1 LDNLY
6 EIISDSDG
14 NQKNLVVTVVAG
26 EHLGEKAFINDK
38 KVVYESAKSGFL
50 KQHIKTIIKQ
60 TETGIIAIEGNRIFC
75 ESLGVEKKLV
85 ICGAGHVSIPII
97 KIGLMA
103 DFSVSVIEDRY
114 TFANH
119 AIRAGA
125 NQVICEPFEQG
136 LKKIEGDKN
145 TYFVIVTRGHR
156 YDQICLEEIIKKEHA
171 YIGMI
176 GSKVRV
182 KKVKD
187 QLAEKGVDI
196 KKLEK
201 VYTPIGLNIRAET
214 PAEIAI
220 SIMAEIVQEKN
231 QKKQSSGYS
240 QELLKT
246 ITTDEEQINKQS
258 QDKKVLA
265 TIISRKGSAP
275 REVGTKMLIYPDG
288 RTVESLG
295 GGCAEAD
302 IKIRALSMLSSDTE
316 KAELHQVDM
325 TGWQAE
331 EEGMVCGGIIEVF
344 MESVGS

>member
-1 LDNLY
+1 MGNLY
-6 EIISDSDG
+6 ELIKKSDA
-14 NQKNLVVTVVAG
+14 NQKYLIATVVEG
-26 EHLGEKAFINDK
+26 EHLGEKVFVALDK
-38 KVVYESAKSGFL
+38 IVYETGKSSFL
-50 KQHIKTIIKQ
+50 KQHIKLILKQ
-60 TETGIIAIEGNRIFC
+60 LETAVITVEGNRIFC
-75 ESLGVEKKLV
+75 EILQPDKKLV

-97 KIGLMA
+97 KIGLLA
-103 DFSVSVIEDRY
+103 DFSVSVIEDRF
-114 TFANH
+114 TFAND
-119 AIRAGA
+119 ALRAGA
-125 NQVICEPFEQG
+125 KQVICEPFEQG
-136 LKKIEGDKN
+136 LEKIEGDKN

-196 KKLEK
+196 KKLER
-201 VYTPIGLNIRAET
+201 VHTPIGLNIRAET
-214 PAEIAI
+214 PVEIAI

-231 QKKQSSGYS
+231 LKKQSSGYS
-240 QELLKT
+240 KKILERLNA
-246 ITTDEEQINKQS
+246 IEES
-258 QDKKVLA
+258 SERKVMA

-288 RTVESLG
+288 RTVETLG

-302 IKIRALSMLSSDTE
+302 IKIRALSMLSSE
-316 KAELHQVDM
+316 KEKSELQQVDM

-344 MESVGS
+344 LESIGL

>member
-1 LDNLY
+1 M
-6 EIISDSDG
+6 
-14 NQKNLVVTVVAG
+14 
-26 EHLGEKAFINDK
+26 
-38 KVVYESAKSGFL
+38 
-50 KQHIKTIIKQ
+50 
-60 TETGIIAIEGNRIFC
+60 
-75 ESLGVEKKLV
+75 

-119 AIRAGA
+119 AVRAGA
-125 NQVICEPFEQG
+125 HQVICEPFEQG

-171 YIGMI
+171 YVGMI

-187 QLAEKGVDI
+187 QLAEKGVNI

-201 VYTPIGLNIRAET
+201 VHTPIGLNIRAET

-220 SIMAEIVQEKN
+220 AIMAEIVQEKN

-240 QELLKT
+240 KELLKT
-246 ITTDEEQINKQS
+246 ITTDEEQIQ
-258 QDKKVLA
+258 KKVLA

-302 IKIRALSMLSSDTE
+302 IKIRALSMLSGDKE

-344 MESVGS
+344 LESIGL

>member
-6 EIISDSDG
+6 EIISNSDG
-14 NQKNLVVTVVAG
+14 NQKNLVAIVVAG
-26 EHLGEKAFINDK
+26 EHLGEKAFITAGK
-38 KVVYESAKSGFL
+38 MVFESAKSGFL
-50 KQHIKTIIKQ
+50 AQHINTIIKQ
-60 TETGIIAIEGNRIFC
+60 TETGIITIEDNRIFC
-75 ESLGVEKKLV
+75 ESLGAEKKLV

-119 AIRAGA
+119 AVRAGA
-125 NQVICEPFEQG
+125 HQVICEPFEQG

-171 YIGMI
+171 YVGMI

-187 QLAEKGVDI
+187 QLAEKGVNI

-201 VYTPIGLNIRAET
+201 VHTPIGLNIRAET

-220 SIMAEIVQEKN
+220 AIMAEIVQEKN

-240 QELLKT
+240 KELLKT
-246 ITTDEEQINKQS
+246 ITTDEEQIQ
-258 QDKKVLA
+258 KKVLA

-302 IKIRALSMLSSDTE
+302 IKIRALSMLSGDKE

-344 MESVGS
+344 LESIGL

>member
-1 LDNLY
+1 MGSLY
-6 EIISDSDG
+6 ELIKKSDA
-14 NQKNLVVTVVAG
+14 NQKYLVATVVEG
-26 EHLGEKAFINDK
+26 EHLGEKVFVSLDK
-38 KVVYESAKSGFL
+38 IVYETGKSSFL
-50 KQHIKTIIKQ
+50 KQHIEIILKQ
-60 TETGIIAIEGNRIFC
+60 LETGVITVEGNRIFC
-75 ESLGVEKKLV
+75 EILQPDKKLV

-103 DFSVSVIEDRY
+103 DFSVSVIEDRF
-114 TFANH
+114 TFAND
-119 AIRAGA
+119 ALRAGA

-156 YDQICLEEIIKKEHA
+156 YDQICLEEIIKKENA

-176 GSKVRV
+176 GSRVRV

-187 QLAEKGVDI
+187 QLVEKGVDI

-201 VYTPIGLNIRAET
+201 VHTPIGLNISAET
-214 PAEIAI
+214 PVEIAI

-231 QKKQSSGYS
+231 RKKQSSGYS
-240 QELLKT
+240 KKILETLNAV
-246 ITTDEEQINKQS
+246 EES
-258 QDKKVLA
+258 SERKVMA

-302 IKIRALSMLSSDTE
+302 IKIRALSMLSNDKE

-344 MESVGS
+344 LESVG

>member
-1 LDNLY
+1 MGNLY
-6 EIISDSDG
+6 EIISNSDV

-26 EHLGEKAFINDK
+26 EHLGEKAFIAAGK
-38 KVVYESAKSGFL
+38 IMFESSKSGFWEH
-50 KQHIKTIIKQ
+50 HIKKIINQ

-75 ESLGVEKKLV
+75 EILGAEKKMV

-103 DFSVSVIEDRY
+103 DFSVSVIEDRF
-114 TFANH
+114 TFANN
-119 AIRAGA
+119 ALRAGA
-125 NQVICEPFEQG
+125 KQVICEPFEQG

-182 KKVKD
+182 KKVKN

-201 VYTPIGLNIRAET
+201 VHAPIGLNISAET
-214 PAEIAI
+214 PVEIAI

-231 QKKQSSGYS
+231 RKKQSSGYS
-240 QELLKT
+240 KKIIETLNA
-246 ITTDEEQINKQS
+246 IEESNER
-258 QDKKVLA
+258 KVMA

-275 REVGTKMLIYPDG
+275 REMGTKMLIYPDG

-302 IKIRALSMLSSDTE
+302 IKIRALSMLSSDQ
-316 KAELHQVDM
+316 KNSELHQVDM

-344 MESVGS
+344 LESVSS

>member
-1 LDNLY
+1 MGNLY
-6 EIISDSDG
+6 ELIKKSDA
-14 NQKNLVVTVVAG
+14 NQKYLIATVVEG
-26 EHLGEKAFINDK
+26 EHSGEKVFVSLEKI
-38 KVVYESAKSGFL
+38 VYETGKSSFL
-50 KQHIKTIIKQ
+50 KQHIEIILNQ
-60 TETGIIAIEGNRIFC
+60 LETGLITVDGNRIFC
-75 ESLGVEKKLV
+75 EILQPDKKLV

-114 TFANH
+114 TFAND
-119 AIRAGA
+119 ALRAGA

-156 YDQICLEEIIKKEHA
+156 YDQICLEGIIKKENA

-182 KKVKD
+182 KNVKD
-187 QLAEKGVDI
+187 QLAQKGVNLE
-196 KKLEK
+196 KLEK
-201 VYTPIGLNIRAET
+201 VHTPIGLKIRAET
-214 PAEIAI
+214 PVEIAI
-220 SIMAEIVQEKN
+220 SVMAEIVQEKN
-231 QKKQSSGYS
+231 QKKQSCGYS
-240 QELLKT
+240 KEILETLNAAEKLS
-246 ITTDEEQINKQS
+246 E
-258 QDKKVLA
+258 KKVMA

-302 IKIRALSMLSSDTE
+302 IKIRALSILNSD
-316 KAELHQVDM
+316 KAKSELHRVDM

-344 MESVGS
+344 LESVVP

>member
-1 LDNLY
+1 MDNLY
-6 EIISDSDG
+6 EIISNSDG
-14 NQKNLVVTVVAG
+14 NQKNLVATVVAG
-26 EHLGEKAFINDK
+26 EHLGEKAFITAGK
-38 KVVYESAKSGFL
+38 MVFESAKSGFL
-50 KQHIKTIIKQ
+50 AQYINTIIKQ
-60 TETGIIAIEGNRIFC
+60 TETGMIDIEGNRIFC
-75 ESLGVEKKLV
+75 EILGAEKKLV

-97 KIGLMA
+97 KIGLMT
-103 DFSVSVIEDRY
+103 DFFVSVIEDRY

-125 NQVICEPFEQG
+125 DQVICEPFELG
-136 LKKIEGDKN
+136 LKKIKGDEN

-156 YDQICLEEIIKKEHA
+156 FDQICLEEIIKKEHA

-182 KKVKD
+182 KKVMD

-196 KKLEK
+196 NKLEK
-201 VYTPIGLNIRAET
+201 VHTPIGLNIRAET

-231 QKKQSSGYS
+231 LRKQSTGYT
-240 QELLKT
+240 QELLKN
-246 ITTDEEQINKQS
+246 INAGEGLDKKKV

-331 EEGMVCGGIIEVF
+331 EEGMVCGGIVEVF
-344 MESVGS
+344 LESVSS

>member
-1 LDNLY
+1 MDNLY
-6 EIISDSDG
+6 EIISNSDG
-14 NQKNLVVTVVAG
+14 NQKNLVATVIAG

-38 KVVYESAKSGFL
+38 KMVFESAKSGFL
-50 KQHIKTIIKQ
+50 EQHIKTIIKQ
-60 TETGIIAIEGNRIFC
+60 TETEIITIEDNRIFC
-75 ESLGVEKKLV
+75 EILGAEKKLV

-125 NQVICEPFEQG
+125 HQVICEPFEQG

-201 VYTPIGLNIRAET
+201 VHTPIGLNIKAET

-220 SIMAEIVQEKN
+220 AIMAEIVQEKN

-240 QELLKT
+240 NGLLKT
-246 ITTDEEQINKQS
+246 ITTDEEQIQ
-258 QDKKVLA
+258 KKVLA

-302 IKIRALSMLSSDTE
+302 IKIRALSMLSSDKE
-316 KAELHQVDM
+316 KAELHQVDL

-344 MESVGS
+344 LESIGL

>member
-1 LDNLY
+1 MDNLY
-6 EIISDSDG
+6 EIISNSDG
-14 NQKNLVVTVVAG
+14 NQKNLVATVVAG
-26 EHLGEKAFINDK
+26 EHLGEKAFISDK
-38 KVVYESAKSGFL
+38 KMVFESAKSGFL
-50 KQHIKTIIKQ
+50 EQHIKTIIKQ
-60 TETGIIAIEGNRIFC
+60 TETGIIAIEDNRIFC
-75 ESLGVEKKLV
+75 ESLGAEKKLV

-136 LKKIEGDKN
+136 LKKIKGDKN

-156 YDQICLEEIIKKEHA
+156 FDQICLEEIIKKEHA

-201 VYTPIGLNIRAET
+201 VHTPIGLKIKAET

-246 ITTDEEQINKQS
+246 ITTDEKQIQ
-258 QDKKVLA
+258 KKVLA

-302 IKIRALSMLSSDTE
+302 IKIRALSMLSSDKE
-316 KAELHQVDM
+316 KVELHQVDM

-344 MESVGS
+344 LESVGS

>member
-6 EIISDSDG
+6 EIISNSDG
-14 NQKNLVVTVVAG
+14 NQKNLVAIVVAG
-26 EHLGEKAFINDK
+26 EHLGEKAFITAGK
-38 KVVYESAKSGFL
+38 MVLESVKSGFL
-50 KQHIKTIIKQ
+50 AQHINTIIKQ
-60 TETGIIAIEGNRIFC
+60 TETGIITIEDNRIFC
-75 ESLGVEKKLV
+75 ESLGAEKKLV

-119 AIRAGA
+119 AVRAGA
-125 NQVICEPFEQG
+125 HQVICEPFEQG

-171 YIGMI
+171 YVGMI

-187 QLAEKGVDI
+187 QLAEKGVNI

-201 VYTPIGLNIRAET
+201 VHTPIGLNIRAET

-220 SIMAEIVQEKN
+220 AIMAEIVQEKN
-231 QKKQSSGYS
+231 QKKQSIGYS
-240 QELLKT
+240 KELLKT
-246 ITTDEEQINKQS
+246 ITNDEEQIQ
-258 QDKKVLA
+258 KKVLA

-302 IKIRALSMLSSDTE
+302 IKIRALSMLSSDKE

-344 MESVGS
+344 LESIGL

>member
-1 LDNLY
+1 MENLY
-6 EIISDSDG
+6 KIISNSDV
-14 NQKNLVVTVVAG
+14 NHKNLVATVVAG
-26 EHLGEKAFINDK
+26 EHLGEKAFINDGK
-38 KVVYESAKSGFL
+38 MVFESAKSGFL
-50 KQHIKTIIKQ
+50 EQHIKTIIKQ

-75 ESLGVEKKLV
+75 ESLGAEKKLV
-85 ICGAGHVSIPII
+85 ICGAGHVAIPII
-97 KIGLMA
+97 QIGLMA

-182 KKVKD
+182 KKVKE
-187 QLAEKGVDI
+187 QLAEKGVDV

-201 VYTPIGLNIRAET
+201 VHTPIGLNIRAET

-240 QELLKT
+240 KELLKT
-246 ITTDEEQINKQS
+246 INADEEQIQ
-258 QDKKVLA
+258 KKVLA

-275 REVGTKMLIYPDG
+275 REVGTKMLICPDG

-302 IKIRALSMLSSDTE
+302 IKIRALRILSSDKE

-331 EEGMVCGGIIEVF
+331 DEGMVCGGIIEVF
-344 MESVGS
+344 LESVGT

>member
-1 LDNLY
+1 MGNLY
-6 EIISDSDG
+6 ELIKKSDA
-14 NQKNLVVTVVAG
+14 NQKYLVATVVEG
-26 EHLGEKAFINDK
+26 EHLGEKVFVSLDK
-38 KVVYESAKSGFL
+38 IVYETGKSSFL
-50 KQHIKTIIKQ
+50 KQHIEIILKQ
-60 TETGIIAIEGNRIFC
+60 LETGVITVDGNRIFC
-75 ESLGVEKKLV
+75 EILQPDKKLV

-97 KIGLMA
+97 KIGLIA
-103 DFSVSVIEDRY
+103 DFSVSVIEDRF
-114 TFANH
+114 TFAND
-119 AIRAGA
+119 ALRAGA

-136 LKKIEGDKN
+136 LKKIVGDEN

-156 YDQICLEEIIKKEHA
+156 YDQICLEGIIKKENA

-182 KKVKD
+182 KNVKD
-187 QLAEKGVDI
+187 ELAQKGVDLE
-196 KKLEK
+196 KLEK
-201 VYTPIGLNIRAET
+201 VHTPIGLKIRAET
-214 PAEIAI
+214 PVEIAI

-231 QKKQSSGYS
+231 RKKQSSGYS
-240 QELLKT
+240 KIIIETLNAV
-246 ITTDEEQINKQS
+246 EES
-258 QDKKVLA
+258 SERKVMA

-302 IKIRALSMLSSDTE
+302 IKIRALSMLNSD
-316 KAELHQVDM
+316 KAKSELHRVDM

-344 MESVGS
+344 LESVVS

>member
-1 LDNLY
+1 MDNLY
-6 EIISDSDG
+6 EIISNSDG
-14 NQKNLVVTVVAG
+14 NQKNLVATVVAG
-26 EHLGEKAFINDK
+26 EHLGEKAFIAAGK
-38 KVVYESAKSGFL
+38 MVFESAQSEFL
-50 KQHIKTIIKQ
+50 EQHIKTIIEQ
-60 TETGIIAIEGNRIFC
+60 TETGIIVIEGNRIFC
-75 ESLGVEKKLV
+75 EILGAEKKLV
-85 ICGAGHVSIPII
+85 ICGAGHVAIPII

-103 DFSVSVIEDRY
+103 SFLVSVIEDRY

-125 NQVICEPFEQG
+125 NQVICESFEQG
-136 LKKIEGDKN
+136 LKKIDGDKN

-201 VYTPIGLNIRAET
+201 VHTPIGLNIKAET

-220 SIMAEIVQEKN
+220 SIMAEIVQQKN
-231 QKKQSSGYS
+231 QKKQSSDYS

-246 ITTDEEQINKQS
+246 ITTDEKQIQ
-258 QDKKVLA
+258 KKVLA

-302 IKIRALSMLSSDTE
+302 IKIRALSMLSSDKE

-325 TGWQAE
+325 TGWQTE

-344 MESVGS
+344 LESVGS

>member
-1 LDNLY
+1 MDNLY
-6 EIISDSDG
+6 EIISNNDG
-14 NQKNLVVTVVAG
+14 NQKKMVATVVAG
-26 EHLGEKAFINDK
+26 EHLGEKAFINDGK
-38 KVVYESAKSGFL
+38 IVFESAKSGFWEH
-50 KQHIKTIIKQ
+50 HIKKIINQ

-75 ESLGVEKKLV
+75 ENLGAEKKLV

-97 KIGLMA
+97 KIGLLA
-103 DFSVSVIEDRY
+103 DFSVSVIEDRF
-114 TFANH
+114 TFAND
-119 AIRAGA
+119 ALRDGA
-125 NQVICEPFEQG
+125 KQVICEPFEQG

-196 KKLEK
+196 KKLER
-201 VYTPIGLNIRAET
+201 VHTPIGLNIRAET
-214 PAEIAI
+214 PVEIAI

-231 QKKQSSGYS
+231 LKKQSSGYS
-240 QELLKT
+240 KKILERLNA
-246 ITTDEEQINKQS
+246 IEES
-258 QDKKVLA
+258 SERKVMA

-288 RTVESLG
+288 RTVETLG

-302 IKIRALSMLSSDTE
+302 IKIRALSMLSSDKE
-316 KAELHQVDM
+316 KSELHQVDM

-344 MESVGS
+344 LESIGL